1 MAAFEYQALD
11 AHGKKQKGV
20 ISADTLK
27 SARRELRR
35 QGLTPVNVETSKAK
49 AKKETRGQKLSIKD
63 NVLLTRQLA
72 MLISSGTP
80 VEEALAAVG
89 DTSRKNAVR
98 SVLADVRSNVVE
110 GQPLSDAMSSQ
121 SSAFPPLYTS
131 IVAAGES
138 AGALDAVMA
147 RLADYQEKSEEMRG
161 KVVSALI
168 YPMVVAVVALMVV
181 VALLV
186 FVVPRVVEQFD
197 TMGQKLPL
205 LTQIMVN
212 ISEFLQA
219 YGLVLF
225 GALAIGVF
233 VLGHMSKVDAVKRR
247 LDSLVLGLP
256 IIGEVVR
263 SVAAARFARTF
274 ATLASSG
281 APVLDCLRASRETTP
296 NLILR
301 DAVEKVI
308 EDVREGGSLS
318 QSMARTGAFPP
329 LVTHMAAG
337 GEASGDLGAM
347 FDKGAEYLERDF
359 EKTSGVALGLLEP
372 LITVVMGGLVM
383 LIILAIM
390 LPILQLNSGALI

>member
-11 AHGKKQKGV
+11 AQGKKSKGV
-20 ISADTLK
+20 VSADSLK
-27 SARRELRR
+27 AARRELRK
-35 QGLTPVNVETSKAK
+35 QGLTPLKVDASKSK
-49 AKKETRGQKLSIKD
+49 IDRKTRQLRLSSKD
-63 NVLLTRQLA
+63 SVLLTRQLA
-72 MLISSGTP
+72 MLITSGTP

-89 DTSRKNAVR
+89 ETSKKNNVR
-98 SVLADVRSNVVE
+98 TVLADVRANVVE
-110 GQPLSDAMSSQ
+110 GQTLSDAMSGQ
-121 SSAFPPLYTS
+121 RLAFDSLYTS
-131 IVAAGES
+131 IVAAGEG

-147 RLADYQEKSEEMRG
+147 RLADYQEKSEDMRG
-161 KVVSALI
+161 KVVSAMI
-168 YPMVVAVVALMVV
+168 YPAVLAFVAMLVV

-205 LTQIMVN
+205 LTQVMVN
-212 ISEFLQA
+212 ISSFLQSYGLFIIA
-219 YGLVLF
+219 GLVLGIIAF
-225 GALAIGVF
+225 GNL
-233 VLGHMSKVDAVKRR
+233 SKVEKVKRR
-247 LDSLVLGLP
+247 LDRMSLKLP

-281 APVLDCLRASRETTP
+281 APVLDCLRAARETTP

-318 QSMARTGAFPP
+318 ASMGRTGAFPP

-337 GEASGDLGAM
+337 GEASGQLGVM

-372 LITVVMGGLVM
+372 IITVLMGGLVM